1 MIHNPSTQRRK
12 QALARVE
19 ERSPKN
25 RMLTFTLACLG
36 GFWGLH
42 RFYTG
47 RFWTGLAML
56 FTGGGFIIW
65 WILDVFI
72 LLSGR
77 FKDGEGR
84 VLGPP
89 RRAKRKPA
97 GHLPDRRSKKSAP
110 EPKEDADDD
119 IPLDELLEDP
129 LECEFEKLE
138 REMSTDGTVTRN

>member
-1 MIHNPSTQRRK
+1 MRHDVPAAQNHQLVPI
-12 QALARVE
+12 E
-19 ERSPKN
+19 EQSPKN
-25 RMLTFTLACLG
+25 RVLTFTLACLG

-56 FTGGGFIIW
+56 FTGGGFFIW
-65 WILDVFI
+65 WVIDVLI
-72 LLSGR
+72 LLTGR

-89 RRAKRKPA
+89 RHVRQQPA
-97 GHLPDRRSKKSAP
+97 RRITHQHQP
-110 EPKEDADDD
+110 MGTVEPKRDDD
-119 IPLDELLEDP
+119 EISLDELLEDP

-138 REMSTDGTVTRN
+138 REMSTDGTT